1 MKFSLLIEV
10 QPEDGSIAA
19 ERRAFAECIEQA
31 VLADELGYHEVW
43 AVEHHGLKEYS
54 HCSAPEVLL
63 GYLAGRT
70 KHIRLGHGVT
80 LTPFRYNHPIR
91 VAERIATL
99 DILSGGR
106 VDWGSGKSSSRVEQ
120 DAFEVDRAELDEQW
134 REAFDMIPRMWRSD
148 IFEWNGKHFH
158 IPPTPIIPRPI
169 QKPHPPVFIACSRP
183 ETVELAGKL
192 GAGSLNF
199 TAGNDDYL
207 QNKVQ
212 SYRTAINRSAARF
225 VNNRFCCTPTSL
237 VLDDDRQACEYGFRG
252 ARFFQE
258 SLATYFLSRERL
270 EGPLEVSREPLSAPD
285 LAKSMRERNTPGSPL
300 TSVVG
305 DPASAKETIARF
317 QAAGVDELILV
328 MQMATIPH
336 ELILKSL
343 RTFAEK
349 VKPHFD
355 VVGDPQ
361 AQPGKTVDSG
371 PLPQGVS
378 T

>member
-10 QPEDGSIAA
+10 QPEDGSVAA
-19 ERRAFAECIEQA
+19 ERRVFAECVEQA

-63 GYLAGRT
+63 GFLAGRT
-70 KHIRLGHGVT
+70 RRIRLGHAVT

-91 VAERIATL
+91 VAERIAVL

-120 DAFEVDRAELDEQW
+120 DAFEIDRTELEEQW
-134 REAFDMIPRMWRSD
+134 REAFDMVPRMWRSD
-148 IFEWNGKHFH
+148 LFEWQGKHFH
-158 IPPTPIIPRPI
+158 IPPTPIIPKPV
-169 QKPHPPVFIACSRP
+169 QKPHPPVFVACSRP

-199 TAGNDDYL
+199 TAGSDDYL
-207 QNKVQ
+207 LRKVQ
-212 SYRTAINRSAARF
+212 SYRSAIESSAARV
-225 VNNRFCCTPTSL
+225 VNDRFCCTPTAL
-237 VLDDDRQACEYGFRG
+237 VLEDDRKACEYGFRG

-258 SLATYFLSRERL
+258 SLATYFLSRERAV
-270 EGPLEVSREPLSAPD
+270 GPLDVSREPISAPD
-285 LAKSMRERNTPGSPL
+285 LARAMRERNLPGSAL

-305 DPASAKETIARF
+305 DPASARETVARF
-317 QAAGVDELILV
+317 KAAGVDELILV

-336 ELILKSL
+336 ELILESL

-349 VKPHFD
+349 VMPHFED
-355 VVGDPQ
+355 ADRPKPDPE
-361 AQPGKTVDSG
+361 KTAA
-371 PLPQGVS
+371 PA